1 MSTEITKPI
10 MLDET
15 GQAIVE
21 AIENHLSVRNALLS
35 NIADV
40 ETDLL
45 SSSKNYNVGEQFFY
59 DNTLYE
65 VIAPIS
71 LGDPL
76 ILNSNYEL
84 ADTITEQIGAVKQ
97 RVDDM
102 ENRIMYGF
110 HIDGNESDPSAMVTY
125 IADAVGMTPAH
136 MDYTNNVFDYGS
148 WENAFF
154 MPRPCMVKYDGTVD
168 YYLDPNDYSKKEDGV
183 TASDIDNA
191 NYGCNA
197 MMEWGRDGR
206 KIWYKVVPQDGGKSA
221 DIYIANY
228 QADAGFHDWSFHNA
242 HSVSVPHFYT
252 PIYNGSLIDGKLRSL
267 SGKQV
272 SKSLTGTQE
281 IEYAKAN
288 NPSS

>member
-1 MSTEITKPI
+1 MGYAVK
-10 MLDET
+10 L
-15 GQAIVE
+15 QRVE
-21 AIENHLSVRNALLS
+21 AKYRKKGIFGYKIQKNNATPGARVTPIAGCVNENYRNAIM
-35 NIADV
+35 N
-40 ETDLL
+40 
-45 SSSKNYNVGEQFFY
+45 F
-59 DNTLYE
+59 NTGKL
-65 VIAPIS
+65 
-71 LGDPL
+71 
-76 ILNSNYEL
+76 
-84 ADTITEQIGAVKQ
+84 
-97 RVDDM
+97 
-102 ENRIMYGF
+102 
-110 HIDGNESDPSAMVTY
+110 
-125 IADAVGMTPAH
+125 
-136 MDYTNNVFDYGS
+136 DYGD

-191 NYGCNA
+191 NYGGNA

-242 HSVSVPHFYT
+242 HSESVPHFYT